1 MKLETS
7 VASEPAVEI
16 RPGVFRPD
24 WSVATS
30 MAARRA
36 LHGRIAARAGLLD
49 QWSHRL
55 EAAEDTVWRTTLQLY
70 GASGRAPSVSDIAV
84 GSGIPPNRVAD
95 ILCRLQSHDLVAL
108 DQTSNRI
115 RLAYPFTESVTG
127 HRVELNGH
135 FLYALCAID
144 ALGVADMYDADT
156 AISSPC
162 VHCGEAIRAR
172 TAYKGSAVQSFFPV
186 SAVVWYD
193 FAYDG
198 SAASSC
204 CQAIAFFCSEE
215 HLQHW
220 LDFQK
225 VRREGIR
232 LTIGEALEVGRAIFG
247 PVLSER
253 S

>member
-1 MKLETS
+1 LKLE
-7 VASEPAVEI
+7 ASLASKPAVEI
-16 RPGVFRPD
+16 RPGVFRPN
-24 WSVATS
+24 WSFATS
-30 MAARRA
+30 VAARRA

-70 GASGRAPSVSDIAV
+70 GASGRAPSVSDIA
-84 GSGIPPNRVAD
+84 GADGFPPDRVAD
-95 ILCRLQSHDLVAL
+95 ILRKLQSHDLVAL
-108 DQTSNRI
+108 DRVSNRI

-127 HRVELNGH
+127 HRVKLNGH
-135 FLYALCAID
+135 TLHALCAID
-144 ALGVADMYDADT
+144 ALGVADMYETDT

-162 VHCGEAIRAR
+162 AHCGETIHVK
-172 TAYKGSAVQSFFPV
+172 TAESGNTLQSFSPGG
-186 SAVVWYD
+186 AVIWYD
-193 FAYDG
+193 FAYDR

-204 CQAIAFFCSEE
+204 CPAIAFFCSDE

-232 LTIGEALEVGRAIFG
+232 LTMGEALEVGRAIFG
-247 PVLSER
+247 PVLAER